1 MARASKLFYESSA
14 WSETWWLGTQT
25 LKNPLDLW
33 IYQEILAETRPE
45 LIVETGTYAGG
56 SARYLASIC
65 ELLGRGE
72 VVSIDVRPVSDDYPS
87 HPRITY
93 LGGKPSADPD
103 VVAEVRRRAAGK
115 RTMIVLDSDHSQAYV
130 EAELE
135 AYSDLVTVGCYLIVE
150 DSNIGLVRKD
160 LMPGPFQAV
169 ETFLAGR
176 DDFEID
182 RARER
187 FLITFN
193 PSGFLRR
200 VS

>member
-72 VVSIDVRPVSDDYPS
+72 VVSIDVRPVSDDYPP

-115 RTMIVLDSDHSQAYV
+115 RTMI
-130 EAELE
+130 
-135 AYSDLVTVGCYLIVE
+135 
-150 DSNIGLVRKD
+150 
-160 LMPGPFQAV
+160 
-169 ETFLAGR
+169 
-176 DDFEID
+176 
-182 RARER
+182 
-187 FLITFN
+187 
-193 PSGFLRR
+193 
-200 VS
+200 

>member
-1 MARASKLFYESSA
+1 MRRASKLFYESSA

-33 IYQEILAETRPE
+33 IYQEILAETKPE

-56 SARYLASIC
+56 SALYLASIC
-65 ELLGRGE
+65 DLLDRGE
-72 VVSIDVRPVSDDYPS
+72 VVSIDIRPVSDEYPA
-87 HPRITY
+87 HPRLTY
-93 LGGKPSADPD
+93 LGGKASTDD
-103 VVAEVRRRAAGK
+103 EVIAEVRRRAEGK
-115 RTMIVLDSDHSQAYV
+115 STMVILDSDHSQAYV

-135 AYSDLVTVGCYLIVE
+135 ALADLVSPGCYLIVE

-160 LMPGPFQAV
+160 LMPGPHEAI
-169 ETFLAGR
+169 ETFLARR

-182 RARER
+182 RKRER
-187 FLITFN
+187 FMITFN
-193 PSGFLRR
+193 PSGFLHR